1 MLELSAKTT
10 EVTDAEGFSRFKSGF
25 VVSDFRD
32 PSILNP
38 ALSTVD
44 IDAESATVIPPTDNW
59 SIHAELAFDPGIDV
73 TKADLTQDLKLQD
86 PNCQKSGDVIH

>member
-32 PSILNP
+32 ASILNP
-38 ALSTVD
+38 RLSTVD
-44 IDAESATVIPPTDNW
+44 ID
-59 SIHAELAFDPGIDV
+59 
-73 TKADLTQDLKLQD
+73 KKC
-86 PNCQKSGDVIH
+86 NCYSTNR